1 MSRKFLVLSALAL
14 GLIVPASAKVYTRDE
29 AVKTAMEN
37 SAAIKAAEEELIKAS
52 SQVEAGYGKAYPS
65 IDLSATVTR
74 IFGLDDVKGGSPITN
89 AASDMYGKNDDDGN
103 PKANVFDKNV
113 LAPAVD
119 KMINGMS
126 AQGYRWQSSVGLTVT
141 QILYAAGNVGTGIEI
156 AKAYKL
162 KQEIAL
168 ENTKN
173 SIRLAVDNAFN
184 AFILADSSMAIIEE
198 SIKLFE
204 NTLEFVKQQ
213 YESGLAT
220 ELDVARLQL
229 KRDALSVDKKTAEER
244 LLQNKNTLL
253 SIMGIEYDT
262 DLQFIGELRTP
273 SANFPYPDTV
283 MVNVKKRRKDL
294 QMLDATEI
302 IAEKNIE
309 IEESGYK
316 PTVALLGGIKYANNQ
331 NEFYKWDAP
340 KWDKLNKYIALN
352 LSMNLFKGMQTKEA
366 IVQAK
371 SNLRTLQVQKEN
383 TERAIRLDIENG
395 AKALENSERNLVVLK
410 QNIELAEKIYDM
422 TETSYKNGMVSQLE
436 LLQANLDLRTAKTN
450 YLTAVMAWNINYNS
464 MLQITGEY

>member
-14 GLIVPASAKVYTRDE
+14 GLIVPASAKVYTREE

-244 LLQNKNTLL
+244 LLQSKNTLL
-253 SIMGIEYDT
+253 SVMGIEYDT

-302 IAEKNIE
+302 MAEKNIE

-340 KWDKLNKYIALN
+340 KWDKLNKYITLN

>member
-302 IAEKNIE
+302 MAEKNIE

-340 KWDKLNKYIALN
+340 KWDKLNKYITLN

>member
-162 KQEIAL
+162 KQEISL

-198 SIKLFE
+198 SIKLFD

-253 SIMGIEYDT
+253 SIMGIEYDE

-302 IAEKNIE
+302 MAEKNIE

-316 PTVALLGGIKYANNQ
+316 PTIALLGGIKYANNQ

-340 KWDKLNKYIALN
+340 KWDKLNKYISLN

>member
-340 KWDKLNKYIALN
+340 KWDKLNKYITLN

>member
-244 LLQNKNTLL
+244 LLQSKNTLL
-253 SIMGIEYDT
+253 SVMGIEYDT

-302 IAEKNIE
+302 MAEKNIE

-340 KWDKLNKYIALN
+340 KWDKLNKYITLN

>member
-14 GLIVPASAKVYTRDE
+14 GLIVPASAKTYTRED

-37 SAAIKAAEEELIKAS
+37 SAAIKAAEEELIKAA
-52 SQVEAGYGKAYPS
+52 SQVEAGYGNAYPS

-74 IFGLDDVKGGSPITN
+74 IFGLDDVKGGTPITD
-89 AASDMYGKNDDDGN
+89 AASDMYGKKDDDGN

-113 LAPAVD
+113 VAPALDGITKGV
-119 KMINGMS
+119 MS
-126 AQGYRWQSSVGLTVT
+126 QAYRWQSSVGLTVT
-141 QILYAAGNVGTGIEI
+141 QILYAAGKVGTGIEI

-244 LLQNKNTLL
+244 LLQSKNTLL
-253 SIMGIEYDT
+253 SVMGIEYDS

-302 IAEKNIE
+302 MAEKNIE
-309 IEESGYK
+309 IEEGGYK
-316 PTVALLGGIKYANNQ
+316 PTIALLGGIKYANNQ
-331 NEFYKWDAP
+331 NKITEWDAP
-340 KWDKLNKYIALN
+340 KWDKLNKYVALN

-371 SNLRTLQVQKEN
+371 SSLRTLQVQKEN

-464 MLQITGEY
+464 MLQVTGEY